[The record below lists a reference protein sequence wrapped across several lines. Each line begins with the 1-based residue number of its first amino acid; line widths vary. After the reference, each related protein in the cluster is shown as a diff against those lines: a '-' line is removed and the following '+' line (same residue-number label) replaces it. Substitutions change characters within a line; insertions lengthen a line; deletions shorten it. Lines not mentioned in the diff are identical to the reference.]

1 MVIVQGGDQTYARAC
16 TSEDIHKA
24 LHIYNKAFDKWVDQR
39 NKKQWPILKS
49 LLIRFTYTDISDCN
63 RFLLK
68 LWHSLSRANSDFYNA
83 YDNYWDACGK
93 VVGILLEDQNGKHF
107 ERIDTE
113 SILNHWTQRF
123 READWHVR
131 PKCIKAFINVARLYT
146 NWDEHFWKL
155 PKHCEACCEAYT
167 SLPCDLPKTICNT
180 ISWLLDFWR
189 EVAERYAN
197 ELEKGHRSKY
207 QLRDVLDEIVGAVLP
222 ILGFIYKAWD
232 SPFFQTENAVSDF
245 RAIIFRYTFPVEE
258 LVGKGKVKTVSR
270 TTKKKLKEFRLV
282 LTKMIDQEE
291 GLDKVGFLKNILE
304 TFDTVQQQISW
315 WFW

>member
-1 MVIVQGGDQTYARAC
+1 
-16 TSEDIHKA
+16 
-24 LHIYNKAFDKWVDQR
+24 
-39 NKKQWPILKS
+39 
-49 LLIRFTYTDISDCN
+49 
-63 RFLLK
+63 
-68 LWHSLSRANSDFYNA
+68 
-83 YDNYWDACGK
+83 
-93 VVGILLEDQNGKHF
+93 
-107 ERIDTE
+107 
-113 SILNHWTQRF
+113 
-123 READWHVR
+123 
-131 PKCIKAFINVARLYT
+131 
-146 NWDEHFWKL
+146 
-155 PKHCEACCEAYT
+155 
-167 SLPCDLPKTICNT
+167 
-180 ISWLLDFWR
+180 LDFWR